1 MKKFAVILPSAEKQ
15 GAIADDKISILFRSA
30 DEILTDLLGKAGI
43 EVINETDYVSGEVLC
58 VTPRVSN
65 INAEALLKTY
75 DEFCASGKDGLS
87 FADGNLVWKKSL
99 SADVVS
105 AGDALSPI
113 YSARDLLSAEK
124 KAAAEV
130 IESLLDKGV
139 IFRSTD
145 GVMISPD
152 AIVESGAEILGGT
165 IIKGKSHIASGA
177 VIGPNSLIDRSVIGE
192 DSRINAS
199 HVLESTVGKKVD
211 IGPFSQVRPNTNISD
226 KVHIGDFVELKNSN
240 IGEGTC
246 VSHLTYIGDSD
257 VGKHVNFGCGVV
269 TVNYNGETKNR
280 CTVGDY
286 AFIGCN
292 TNLVAPVK
300 VGSGAY
306 TAAGSTITDD
316 LPDGALGI
324 ARSRQTNK
332 EEWAKKKLE
341 TYIQKKNNA

>member
-1 MKKFAVILPSAEKQ
+1 MKKYAIISTTPGSIAE
-15 GAIADDKISILFRSA
+15 DKISILYKTAAEMIS
-30 DEILTDLLGKAGI
+30 DLCEKTDTLLTEK
-43 EVINETDYVSGEVLC
+43 ENYVSGDVVLIS
-58 VTPRVSN
+58 PRMCH
-65 INAEALLKTY
+65 IDADTLIKTY
-75 DEFCASGKDGLS
+75 DEFLSSGKDGLS
-87 FADGNLVWKKSL
+87 FANGNLIWKKSL
-99 SADVVS
+99 SAEET
-105 AGDALSPI
+105 AGTEIGVSPI
-113 YSARDLLSAEK
+113 LSARDLLNAEK
-124 KAAAEV
+124 MAAERV
-130 IESLLDKGV
+130 IDALLDKGV

-152 AIVESGAEILGGT
+152 ATVESGAEILGGT
-165 IIKGKSHIASGA
+165 IIKGKSLIKSGA
-177 VIGPNSLIDRSVIGE
+177 VVGPNSLIDRSVIGE
-192 DSRINAS
+192 GTKINAS
-199 HVLESTVGKKVD
+199 HVLESTVGKNVD
-211 IGPFSQVRPNTNISD
+211 IGPFSQVRPNTNIAD
-226 KVHIGDFVELKNSN
+226 KAHVGDFVELKNSN

-246 VSHLTYIGDSD
+246 ISHLTYIGDSD
-257 VGKHVNFGCGVV
+257 VGKFVNFGCGVV

-341 TYIQKKNNA
+341 AYIEKKNNA